1 MTKFSLP
8 DRIGAACGSVYIV
21 LILVGNQM
29 SSDSGA
35 GGQNDPHPTGAADL
49 AMFSGHPGVAD
60 KVGFA
65 LEALGF
71 VAFMFFLGWLVS
83 TLRGR
88 GGSWS
93 WLSSVAGIGGTLAL
107 AIKLGSFLPML
118 AGVADHSDLTPGLAR
133 VLFDMNSAGFV
144 LFTFPYAVFMV
155 GAAGALLASGYVG
168 KVLGISGIVIG
179 VAGVLIQLPTQFD
192 PVYGNVLPWILG
204 MLWTLVLGIRLA
216 WKGPR
221 TIAATTTREP
231 VAVPA

>member
-1 MTKFSLP
+1 MNKLSVP
-8 DRIGAACGSVYIV
+8 DRLGAACGAAFIV

-29 SSDSGA
+29 SMGGA

-49 AMFSGHPGVAD
+49 TMFSGQSGIAD
-60 KVGFA
+60 KIGFSLEVLGFA
-65 LEALGF
+65 
-71 VAFMFFLGWLVS
+71 AFMFFLGWLVS

-88 GGSWS
+88 GGAWS
-93 WLSSVAGIGGTLAL
+93 WLSSVAGVGGTLAL
-107 AIKLGSFLPML
+107 AVKLGSFLPML
-118 AGVADHSDLTPGLAR
+118 AGVADHRDLSPGLAR

-155 GAAGALLASGYVG
+155 GAAGALLAARYVG

-179 VAGVLIQLPTQFD
+179 AAGVFVALPTQFD
-192 PVYGNVLPWILG
+192 PVDSIVLPWILG

-221 TIAATTTREP
+221 AVASTTTVEP
-231 VAVPA
+231 LAVPA

>member
-1 MTKFSLP
+1 MHTFSVP
-8 DRIGAACGSVYIV
+8 DRIGAACGSAYIV

-60 KVGFA
+60 RIGFS

-71 VAFMFFLGWLVS
+71 VAFMFFLGWLVT

-88 GGSWS
+88 AGAWS
-93 WLSSVAGIGGTLAL
+93 WLSSVAGVAGTLAL
-107 AIKLGSFLPML
+107 AVKLGSFLPML
-118 AGVADHSDLTPGLAR
+118 AGVADAHDLTPGLAR

-168 KVLGISGIVIG
+168 KVLGISGIVVG
-179 VAGVLIQLPTQFD
+179 AAGVLIALPTQFD
-192 PVYGNVLPWILG
+192 PVDSIVLPWILG

-221 TIAATTTREP
+221 TAEGISTDQP